1 MPLFNSMVQTLSR
14 MAIQEAGVTIPQS
27 AEQTLC
33 EDVVH
38 MLRSLPLLNEAEA
51 LFRVDM
57 VPVKTSNRLGRY
69 LIEAEDLSRY
79 MSTNGIDD
87 VKQAVCNILECN
99 DLEGQYHNVAI
110 VVDEA
115 SILEDMEEIGY
126 AVSGAMVTPPKGLGL
141 AMIGKQEDFSK
152 IRRIANSKQLMDVLT
167 GRYGLPLIRK
177 NYKQVGFLEAFESLS
192 EAAKAE
198 DAELKV
204 GKDDQVIHEDPKDKG
219 SKSKKGDSKD
229 DDIDSAIKEDDPKG
243 GKPSKSKKDKDD
255 DGSDNEAEK
264 SEQPGDED
272 QVQEAA
278 YSQMTAYELQIQRI
292 KDIASGKMDDDF
304 LV

>member
-1 MPLFNSMVQTLSR
+1 MPLFNSMVQTLSH

-27 AEQTLC
+27 ATQTLC
-33 EDVVH
+33 EDVAT
-38 MLRSLPLLNEAEA
+38 MLRGLPLLNEEEA
-51 LFRVDM
+51 RWKKEM
-57 VPVKTSNRLGRY
+57 VVVKASNRLGRY

-79 MSTNGIDD
+79 MTTNGIDD
-87 VKQAVCNILECN
+87 VKQAICDVLEAN
-99 DLEGQYHNVAI
+99 DLAGQYHNVAI

-126 AVSGAMVTPPKGLGL
+126 AVSGAMKTPPKGLGL

-177 NYKQVGFLEAFESLS
+177 NYKQVGFLEAFEGLNES
-192 EAAKAE
+192 AKAE
-198 DAELKV
+198 DTELKV
-204 GKDDQVIHEDPKDKG
+204 GKDDQVIHEDPKDDKKG
-219 SKSKKGDSKD
+219 SKGKDAVEDDATKEDKPKKGKGSKGKKD
-229 DDIDSAIKEDDPKG
+229 DN
-243 GKPSKSKKDKDD
+243 

-264 SEQPGDED
+264 TEQPGDED
-272 QVQEAA
+272 QMQESA
-278 YSQMTAYELQIQRI
+278 YASMSAHELQIQRL

-304 LV
+304 VF